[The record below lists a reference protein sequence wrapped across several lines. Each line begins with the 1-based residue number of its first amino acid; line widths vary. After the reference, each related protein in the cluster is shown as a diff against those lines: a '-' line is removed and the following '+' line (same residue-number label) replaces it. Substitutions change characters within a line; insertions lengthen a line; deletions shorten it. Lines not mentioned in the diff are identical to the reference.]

1 MAEHKILVVEDSE
14 SLRKVLAEKLR
25 DEKFE
30 VLEAA
35 GGEEGVKQ
43 ALTEKPD
50 MIVTDIVMFP
60 VDGLDMAKEIRESS
74 PWGKDVPIIAL
85 TNQNSAEEENRLT
98 PLHLTAY
105 LVKAETSLDDV
116 VKHVKEFL
124 KKKKCKPIS
133 VAAQVAYGRTVA
145 FYVICK

>member
-30 VLEAA
+30 VLEAG
-35 GGEEGVKQ
+35 GGEEGVKL
-43 ALTEKPD
+43 ALSEKPD

-60 VDGLDMAKEIRESS
+60 VDGLDMAREIRESGS
-74 PWGKDVPIIAL
+74 WGKEVHIIAL
-85 TNQNSAEEENRLT
+85 TNQNSAEEENRL
-98 PLHLTAY
+98 PALHLTAY

-116 VKHVKEFL
+116 VKQVKEVL
-124 KKKKCKPIS
+124 KKKK
-133 VAAQVAYGRTVA
+133 
-145 FYVICK
+145 